1 MLQRF
6 IVALLTESCL
16 IELGGKYF
24 GIDPIKQLEIDL
36 HGEYD
41 KEIKILYIEFLNAML
56 KCVESYEDDRASEL
70 ASMIDDIINPLITEQ
85 YKLLSL
91 MREQIINATVDIE
104 DIEARMKSFDA
115 RKQKIAAAI
124 AGQS

>member
-1 MLQRF
+1 MVLISEVGINAATF

-24 GIDPIKQLEIDL
+24 VLILSNNWRLTFMANTTRKS
-36 HGEYD
+36 
-41 KEIKILYIEFLNAML
+41 KFLYIEFLNAML

-91 MREQIINATVDIE
+91 MRSRSSMLRST
-104 DIEARMKSFDA
+104 S
-115 RKQKIAAAI
+115 KI
-124 AGQS
+124 